1 MGGPGPS
8 HQTDLLTVRSA
19 YWEVTASNRGD
30 GFDEV
35 KAKIWKSNLHERLK
49 MTLWRIASGIIPTKD
64 TILRF
69 NPDIDPACHY
79 VVNLL
84 KLQSISSSTTK
95 QPDRECN
102 YP

>member
-49 MTLWRIASGIIPTKD
+49 MMLWRIASGIIPTKGYH
-64 TILRF
+64 F
-69 NPDIDPACHY
+69 GA
-79 VVNLL
+79 
-84 KLQSISSSTTK
+84 
-95 QPDRECN
+95 QPRH
-102 YP
+102 

>member
-1 MGGPGPS
+1 M
-8 HQTDLLTVRSA
+8 DLDQIIKHPLIVRSA

-49 MTLWRIASGIIPTKD
+49 LMLWRITSGIIPTKD
-64 TILRF
+64 TILGL
-69 NPDIDPACHY
+69 NPDIDPACPY

-84 KLQSISSSTTK
+84 KLQSISSSIA
-95 QPDRECN
+95 R
-102 YP
+102 